1 MKDATWKGKRERE
14 EGKRR
19 QRPLCCH
26 CQTNRQ
32 PTTTTTRC
40 GWFFFWY
47 GQSDSR
53 VVVGNDPTAACEVL
67 NSARVS
73 FFPSVYFFFS
83 PPTSATGK
91 KSHIGSRR
99 GPSLLFRQAAL
110 RALMEGKIRGREKWK
125 MRGKTHCDNGPF
137 IIPRDLERGAAPPL
151 QAGRPPRKFFMG
163 RKKVNWATKKR
174 HKHKLFSRPC
184 PQCPASG
191 RPPFPNPLS
200 PTSTQTL
207 LPPPPSS
214 SCFKA

>member
-1 MKDATWKGKRERE
+1 MEGEKG
-14 EGKRR
+14 EGGGEAKAEALLLPLPN
-19 QRPLCCH
+19 RP
-26 CQTNRQ
+26 
-32 PTTTTTRC
+32 PTHDDDNSMRMVFFLVRTVGLESSC
-40 GWFFFWY
+40 G
-47 GQSDSR
+47 
-53 VVVGNDPTAACEVL
+53 GNDPADG
-67 NSARVS
+67 RRS
-73 FFPSVYFFFS
+73 FKFCPSTPLFFFRLSISFS
-83 PPTSATGK
+83 PLPLQPRAK